1 MPVLEQATRWATNK
15 MPKVIN
21 PTVHAIID
29 YATAASFFSMA
40 ALFWRRNKPAAI
52 SCLVCGGAE
61 TLTAMLTDYPG
72 GMTDAIS
79 FQTHGRID
87 FGMSGMISSMPNL
100 LRFSDEKEST
110 FFRLQGLAMA
120 AVTGL
125 TDFTGTGEPHQRER
139 LDERAA

>member
-1 MPVLEQATRWATNK
+1 MPVLEQATKWATNK

-40 ALFWRRNKPAAI
+40 ALFWRRNKRAAI

-61 TLTAMLTDYPG
+61 TLTAILTDYPG
-72 GMTDAIS
+72 GVTDAIS
-79 FQTHGRID
+79 FETHGRID

-110 FFRLQGLAMA
+110 FFRMQGLAMA

>member
-1 MPVLEQATRWATNK
+1 MPIMQQVTGWATNK

-29 YATAASFFSMA
+29 YGMAASFFAMA
-40 ALFWRRNKPAAI
+40 ALFWKRNKRAAI
-52 SCLVCGGAE
+52 SCLVCGGTE
-61 TLTAMLTDYPG
+61 TVTALLTDYPG
-72 GMTDAIS
+72 GVTDSIS
-79 FQTHGRID
+79 FETHGRID
-87 FGMSGMISSMPNL
+87 FGMSGLITSMPHM
-100 LRFSDEKEST
+100 LRFSDEKESG

-125 TDFTGTGEPHQRER
+125 TDFTGTRERHQRER

>member
-1 MPVLEQATRWATNK
+1 MPMLEQATKWATNK

-29 YATAASFFSMA
+29 YGMAASFFTMA
-40 ALFWRRNKPAAI
+40 ALFWKRNKRAAI

-61 TLTAMLTDYPG
+61 TTVSLLTDYPG
-72 GMTDAIS
+72 GVTDAMS
-79 FQTHGRID
+79 FETHGRID
-87 FGMSGMISSMPNL
+87 FGVSGLIASMPNL
-100 LRFSDEKEST
+100 LRFDDEKESA
-110 FFRLQGLAMA
+110 FFRLQGMAMA

-125 TDFTGTGEPHQRER
+125 TDFTGTGEPNQRER